1 MWYYWYSSWEVLL
14 MRVDKPEIIKEVLS
28 TIRSDY
34 GFNHNRYIRDSLVFW
49 LMCSGVHLYN
59 MSDIKTA
66 DVNRAEKQITVNEI
80 VYKIIDDDVIRLIDE
95 WDKCVY
101 VESERFGPVYLAEV
115 EYLFRPTVVDRL
127 FEEKSNSG
135 VFIAAIRRIS
145 DHYFDIT
152 GRRITM
158 TSMGV
163 TMPGVFS
170 DVVEVIEIV

>member
-1 MWYYWYSSWEVLL
+1 
-14 MRVDKPEIIKEVLS
+14 MRVDNPKAIKEVLEA
-28 TIRSDY
+28 IRGEY

-49 LMCSGVHLYN
+49 MICSGVHLYN

-66 DVNRAEKQITVNEI
+66 EINRAEKQISVNGY
-80 VYKIIDDDVIRLIDE
+80 VYDIIDDEVITLIDD

-101 VESERFGPVYLAEV
+101 VESERFGPVYLAES

-127 FEEKSNSG
+127 FDERSASG

-145 DHYFDIT
+145 DHYFDVT
-152 GRRITM
+152 EKRITM
-158 TSMGV
+158 TSLGV

-170 DVVEVIEIV
+170 DVVEIIEIVEI